1 MATTGIGRAAMITRR
16 RFAAIAAAS
25 TFAPALI
32 GRAAL
37 AQAWPTRHVRFIVPF
52 PAGVAPD
59 IGCRLLTARLSEM
72 WGQQAVVENK
82 PGAGGNIGTETVAR
96 SAPDGH
102 TVLMAA
108 FTHAVNGFLYRS
120 ITYDPVADF
129 EPVTLLSHQPCVMIV
144 PKSSPVQS
152 VADFISYAKAH
163 RGKVSYAS
171 GGHGT
176 SPHLCGELFQRMT
189 GIEMTH
195 VPYRTGAQQDLV
207 AGHVDVMFAVAP
219 FDLLQAGHVRGLAV
233 TTAKRVAA
241 APELPTVAES
251 GLSGFDVA
259 PWWGLFLPAKT
270 APAILA
276 RLHADT
282 VAVLAEPE
290 IQRKMQNL
298 GSIPVGSTPDELAR
312 FLKAEMVKWGP
323 VIRDANIR
331 LDG

>member
-1 MATTGIGRAAMITRR
+1 MITRR
-16 RFAAIAAAS
+16 RFAAIAGAS
-25 TFAPALI
+25 ILAPPLT
-32 GRAAL
+32 GRGAL

-59 IGCRLLTARLSEM
+59 IGCRIVAARLSEM

-82 PGAGGNIGTETVAR
+82 PGAGGNLGTEAVAR

-108 FTHAVNGFLYRS
+108 FTHAVNTFLYRS
-120 ITYDPVADF
+120 IGYDPVADF
-129 EPVTLLSHQPCVMIV
+129 EPVTLLSQQACVMVV
-144 PKSSPVQS
+144 PNASPVRS
-152 VADFISYAKAH
+152 VAEFISYAKAN
-163 RGKVSYAS
+163 RGKISYAS
-171 GGHGT
+171 AGHGT
-176 SPHLCGELFQRMT
+176 SPHLCGELFKRMT

-219 FDLLQAGHVRGLAV
+219 FDLLRAGQARGLAV
-233 TTAKRVAA
+233 TTAKRVSA

-251 GLSGFDVA
+251 GFAGFDVA

-270 APAILA
+270 APAIVA

-290 IQRKMQNL
+290 IRKKMQDL
-298 GSIPVGSTPDELAR
+298 GSITVGSKPDELAR
-312 FLKAEMVKWGP
+312 YLQAEMAKWGP

>member
-1 MATTGIGRAAMITRR
+1 VITRR
-16 RFAAIAAAS
+16 RFAVIAAAS
-25 TFAPALI
+25 TFAPVLV
-32 GRAAL
+32 GRVAR
-37 AQAWPTRHVRFIVPF
+37 AQPWPTRFVRFVVPF
-52 PAGVAPD
+52 PAGAAPD
-59 IGCRLLTARLSEM
+59 IGCRVLTARLSEM
-72 WGQQAVVENK
+72 WGQQAMVENK

-108 FTHAVNGFLYRS
+108 FTHAVNVFLYRS
-120 ITYDPVADF
+120 ISYDPVADF

-152 VADFISYAKAH
+152 VADFINYAKAN

-171 GGHGT
+171 AGHGT
-176 SPHLCGELFQRMT
+176 SPHLCGELFKRMT

-195 VPYRTGAQQDLV
+195 VPYRTGALQDLI

-219 FDLLQAGHVRGLAV
+219 FDLLRAGHARGLAV

-241 APELPTVAES
+241 APELPTIAES
-251 GLSGFDVA
+251 GLPGFDVA

-270 APAILA
+270 APAIVA

-282 VAVLAEPE
+282 IAVLAEPK
-290 IQRKMQNL
+290 IQKRMQDL
-298 GSIPVGSTPDELAR
+298 GSVTIGSTPDALAR
-312 FLKAEMVKWGP
+312 YLQAEMAKWGS